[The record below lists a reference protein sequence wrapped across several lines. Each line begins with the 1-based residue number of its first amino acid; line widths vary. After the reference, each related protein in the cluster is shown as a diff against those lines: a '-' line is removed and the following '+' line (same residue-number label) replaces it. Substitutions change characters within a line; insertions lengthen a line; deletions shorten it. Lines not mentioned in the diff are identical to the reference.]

1 MSKKQKYHQ
10 SIIPGFALGAA
21 VPNGDLGFALRLWKK
36 KLKDSDVL
44 KNLKERKEFT
54 KPSVKKR
61 KQMSDA
67 IYWQKVQDSR
77 EQ

>member
-1 MSKKQKYHQ
+1 MSKKHKYHQ
-10 SIIPGFALGAA
+10 SIIPGFAIGAA

-44 KNLKERKEFT
+44 KKLKERKEFT

-61 KQMSDA
+61 KQMSAA
-67 IYWQKVQDSR
+67 IYKQKVQDSL

>member
-1 MSKKQKYHQ
+1 MSKKHKYHQ
-10 SIIPGFALGAA
+10 SIIPGHPIGSA
-21 VPNGDLGFALRLWKK
+21 VPYGDLRFAIRTWKK

>member
-1 MSKKQKYHQ
+1 MSKKHKYHQ
-10 SIIPGFALGAA
+10 SIIPGVAIASV
-21 VPNGDLGFALRLWKK
+21 VPAGDIGFAIRTWKK
-36 KLKDSDVL
+36 KLKDADIL
-44 KNLKERKEFT
+44 KIVKSRREYV
-54 KPSVKKR
+54 KPSVVKR

>member
-1 MSKKQKYHQ
+1 MSKKHKYHQ

-21 VPNGDLGFALRLWKK
+21 VPNGDLGFAIRTWKK
-36 KLKDSDVL
+36 KLKDADIL
-44 KNLKERKEFT
+44 KIVKSRREYV
-54 KPSVKKR
+54 KPSVVKR

-77 EQ
+77 DQ